1 MQRFAK
7 EEKRN
12 EEIAEESSVNEIDG
26 MKVLSKKQNNFA
38 VVKKEKP
45 SKKKNDTRFI
55 LPMDVLRDMY
65 QLKVAPPAT
74 VEGVAESLVQIRKR
88 IEEFGALRD
97 KAVAEF
103 DPEAVLKEIRENEE
117 VVEPRRRR
125 RN

>member
-38 VVKKEKP
+38 VTKKEKP
-45 SKKKNDTRFI
+45 SKKKNETRFV